1 MAGPLAGLRVIE
13 MPAIGPVPLAGM
25 MLADLGAEVIRID
38 RLGSG
43 GGLGDIST
51 KTALGRGRRS
61 IGLDV
66 RRPGGAEVALRLA
79 ERCDA
84 LIEGFRPG
92 VAERLGVGP
101 DEVLARNPKL
111 VYGRMTGWGQHGP
124 LAATAG
130 HDLTYLAITGL
141 LHGIG
146 PAAGPPVPPINYVA
160 DFGGGTMFLVS
171 GVLAALLHARETGEG
186 QVVDTAMTEGAA
198 YLGTMTRTFAGLG
211 MWQDEREANLLD
223 GGSPNYR
230 CYADRRRQVA
240 RGRGAGAAVLEGA
253 RRGAGRGRRVD
264 AVAVRSAA
272 ARRLPGLAG
281 RAAGHPHP
289 RRVGG
294 AVRAARRLR
303 GAGADPGRG
312 ARAPPQ
318 RRARHLHP
326 GRRDHG
332 AGPRAAVLAHAGRG
346 RRGCP
351 RSAGTPPPSWV
362 SSATARTSSTSCA
375 GRASSPD
382 RPGRRQSRPSSLI
395 IESTRAASRLNSPTC
410 TSVRASRA
418 RTPAAVR
425 RSRTAR

>member
-43 GGLGDIST
+43 GGLNDIST

-230 CYADRRRQVA
+230 CYETSDGKWLAVGALEPQFWKALVEALGADVESTPSPYDPQQHDACRDWLAGRLVTRTRDEWAELFAPLDACVAPVLTLAEALDHPHNVQRGTYTQV
-240 RGRGAGAAVLEGA
+240 AGAAV
-253 RRGAGRGRRVD
+253 
-264 AVAVRSAA
+264 
-272 ARRLPGLAG
+272 PGPAPRFSRTPG
-281 RAAGHPHP
+281 AAGE
-289 RRVGG
+289 VAEIGG
-294 AVRAARRLR
+294 DTATVLGELGYRADELDELR
-303 GAGADPGRG
+303 GAGVIA
-312 ARAPPQ
+312 
-318 RRARHLHP
+318 
-326 GRRDHG
+326 
-332 AGPRAAVLAHAGRG
+332 
-346 RRGCP
+346 
-351 RSAGTPPPSWV
+351 
-362 SSATARTSSTSCA
+362 
-375 GRASSPD
+375 
-382 RPGRRQSRPSSLI
+382 
-395 IESTRAASRLNSPTC
+395 
-410 TSVRASRA
+410 
-418 RTPAAVR
+418 
-425 RSRTAR
+425 